1 MAIMIDL
8 TKQIIVKDTEGN
20 KYILN
25 DVGKQVLFSFL
36 WRNNYVE
43 KIRDYSK
50 VNGGEKNG

>member
-43 KIRDYSK
+43 KVRDYSR
-50 VNGGEKNG
+50 VAGGEKE